1 MAVLSYRLDES
12 IGEFEA
18 GDVLEVTARFE
29 AWHPSDVKLTPT
41 NPSAV
46 GSVELTWEELRSIS
60 EPVGEKEA
68 ASREFLA

>member
-29 AWHPSDVKLTPT
+29 AWHPRDVKLTPT
-41 NPSAV
+41 SPSAV
-46 GSVELTWEELRSIS
+46 GSVELTWDELRSVS
-60 EPVGEKEA
+60 EPVSAEEA
-68 ASREFLA
+68 APREFPA

>member
-12 IGEFEA
+12 IGEFES

-29 AWHPSDVKLTPT
+29 AWHPRDVKLTPK

-46 GSVELTWEELRSIS
+46 GSVELTWDELRSIS
-60 EPVGEKEA
+60 EPVGGEEP
-68 ASREFLA
+68 ASTAFLK